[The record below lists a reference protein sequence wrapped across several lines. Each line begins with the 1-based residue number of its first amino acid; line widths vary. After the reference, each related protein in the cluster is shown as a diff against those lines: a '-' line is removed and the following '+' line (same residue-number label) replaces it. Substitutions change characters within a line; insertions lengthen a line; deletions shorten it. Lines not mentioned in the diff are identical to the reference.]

1 VSGGQR
7 DQTLEMCGIETVSRS
22 ILAPPERPRGMSPAH
37 QGSAVVRRAGND
49 CRARCFEFM
58 DRASDYR
65 HQADHARKLA
75 EATWQLDLEDMLR
88 HLAQDLDEIAD
99 DLEARATE
107 IRHEKGV
114 ANQLVI
120 R

>member
-1 VSGGQR
+1 MQLCDEQG
-7 DQTLEMCGIETVSRS
+7 MIA
-22 ILAPPERPRGMSPAH
+22 AP
-37 QGSAVVRRAGND
+37 
-49 CRARCFEFM
+49 RCFEFM

-107 IRHEKGV
+107 IRHDEP
-114 ANQLVI
+114 L